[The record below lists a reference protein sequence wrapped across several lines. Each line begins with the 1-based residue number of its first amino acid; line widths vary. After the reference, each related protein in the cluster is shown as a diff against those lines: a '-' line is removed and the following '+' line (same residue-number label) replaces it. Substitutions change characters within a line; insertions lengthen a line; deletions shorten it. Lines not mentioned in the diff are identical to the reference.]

1 MARKD
6 LLKSVMVGSPE
17 QPKDSGRS
25 GYAMRGASKSMK
37 VSIDSLAENSK
48 RLLEGETI
56 VEIDPQLI
64 DVSFVSDRL
73 SDDDVAFDELKA
85 SIAAG
90 RQDTPVLLRPHPEAD
105 GRYMIVFG
113 HRRVRV
119 ASALG
124 RKVRAV
130 VKPMDDVAHILAQGQ
145 ENTARADLSFIE
157 KALFAKSLLDMGQ
170 AKDVI
175 QSALTIDGT
184 LLSRMLSVA
193 QNVPRHVIEQIGPA
207 KQIGRDRWEDFKKL
221 ASEPSND
228 KILKEA
234 LEFDGFQNLDS
245 DARFEFLHSKLAEA
259 GRVPKR
265 RKTRAMPKKRTWTAG
280 KGRIKGVIG
289 RSGKAFSISLTAQ
302 IQPSSGTFSRVGLIS
317 CTANSSRRK
326 RSSQNNDLG
335 KRKAPKQRGLRANL
349 KSLVA

>member
-6 LLKSVMVGSPE
+6 LLKSVMVGSLD
-17 QPKDSGRS
+17 QSKDSGRS
-25 GYAMRGASKSMK
+25 DYAMRGASKSMK

-56 VEIDPQLI
+56 VEIDPELI

-73 SDDDVAFDELKA
+73 SDDDDAFNELMA

-90 RQDTPVLLRPHPEAD
+90 RQDTPVLLRPHPKLD
-105 GRYMIVFG
+105 SRYMIVFG

-130 VKPMDDVAHILAQGQ
+130 VKPMDDVAHVLAQGQ

-193 QNVPRHVIEQIGPA
+193 QTVPRSVIERIGPA

-221 ASEPSND
+221 ASEPANE
-228 KILKEA
+228 KL
-234 LEFDGFQNLDS
+234 LETAIADGGFQDLDS
-245 DARFEFLHSKLAEA
+245 DSRFELLHSKLSEA
-259 GRVPKR
+259 GRAPKHKSAR
-265 RKTRAMPKKRTWTAG
+265 STPQKRTWTAG

-289 RSGKAFSISLTAQ
+289 RSGKAYNISLTAQ
-302 IQPSSGTFSRVGLIS
+302 DSAAFGDFLSGQLDKLYGDFLAKKEEQSD
-317 CTANSSRRK
+317 
-326 RSSQNNDLG
+326 Q
-335 KRKAPKQRGLRANL
+335 
-349 KSLVA
+349 

>member
-6 LLKSVMVGSPE
+6 LLKSVMAGSTE
-17 QPKDSGRS
+17 QPKDAGRS

-145 ENTARADLSFIE
+145 ENTARADLSFVE

-221 ASEPSND
+221 ASEPSNE

-259 GRVPKR
+259 GRAPKR

-302 IQPSSGTFSRVGLIS
+302 DSTEFGDFLSGRLDQLYSEFLSTKEEQSE
-317 CTANSSRRK
+317 
-326 RSSQNNDLG
+326 Q
-335 KRKAPKQRGLRANL
+335 
-349 KSLVA
+349 

>member
-6 LLKSVMVGSPE
+6 LLKSVMTSSSE
-17 QPKDSGRS
+17 QLKDSGRS

-73 SDDDVAFDELKA
+73 SDHDEAFNELKE

-90 RQDTPVLLRPHPEAD
+90 RQDTPVLLRPHPDLD

-193 QNVPRHVIEQIGPA
+193 QSIPRHAIERIGPA

-221 ASEPSND
+221 ASEPANQ
-228 KILKEA
+228 KVLEGA
-234 LEFDGFQNLDS
+234 LELEGLHELDS
-245 DARFEFLHSKLAEA
+245 DARFELLHSRLAEA
-259 GRVPKR
+259 GRTPKR
-265 RKTRAMPKKRTWTAG
+265 RKTRVAPKKRTWTAG

-302 IQPSSGTFSRVGLIS
+302 DSTEFGDFLSGRLDQLYSEFLATKEEQSE
-317 CTANSSRRK
+317 
-326 RSSQNNDLG
+326 Q
-335 KRKAPKQRGLRANL
+335 
-349 KSLVA
+349 

>member
-1 MARKD
+1 
-6 LLKSVMVGSPE
+6 
-17 QPKDSGRS
+17 
-25 GYAMRGASKSMK
+25 
-37 VSIDSLAENSK
+37 
-48 RLLEGETI
+48 
-56 VEIDPQLI
+56 
-64 DVSFVSDRL
+64 
-73 SDDDVAFDELKA
+73 
-85 SIAAG
+85 
-90 RQDTPVLLRPHPEAD
+90 
-105 GRYMIVFG
+105 
-113 HRRVRV
+113 
-119 ASALG
+119 
-124 RKVRAV
+124 
-130 VKPMDDVAHILAQGQ
+130 
-145 ENTARADLSFIE
+145 
-157 KALFAKSLLDMGQ
+157 MGQ

-302 IQPSSGTFSRVGLIS
+302 DLTEFGDFLSGRLDQLYSEFLATKEEQSE
-317 CTANSSRRK
+317 
-326 RSSQNNDLG
+326 Q
-335 KRKAPKQRGLRANL
+335 
-349 KSLVA
+349 

>member
-6 LLKSVMVGSPE
+6 LLKSVMSGSPE

-73 SDDDVAFDELKA
+73 SDDDVAFEELKA

-119 ASALG
+119 ASVLG

-145 ENTARADLSFIE
+145 EDTARADLSFIE
-157 KALFAKSLLDMGQ
+157 QALFAKSLLDMGQ

-221 ASEPSND
+221 VSEPSND

-259 GRVPKR
+259 GRAPQR
-265 RKTRAMPKKRTWTAG
+265 RKTRATPKKRTWTAG

-289 RSGKAFSISLTAQ
+289 RSGKAFNISLTAQ
-302 IQPSSGTFSRVGLIS
+302 DSTEFGDFLSGRLDQLYSEFLATKEEQSE
-317 CTANSSRRK
+317 
-326 RSSQNNDLG
+326 Q
-335 KRKAPKQRGLRANL
+335 
-349 KSLVA
+349 

>member
-6 LLKSVMVGSPE
+6 LLKSVMAGSPE

-56 VEIDPQLI
+56 VEIDPLLI

-73 SDDDVAFDELKA
+73 SDDYVAFNELKA

-221 ASEPSND
+221 ASEPKNE
-228 KILKEA
+228 KILKGA
-234 LEFDGFQNLDS
+234 LEFDGFQGLDS

-259 GRVPKR
+259 GRAPKS
-265 RKTRAMPKKRTWTAG
+265 RKARAAPKKRTWTAG

-302 IQPSSGTFSRVGLIS
+302 DSTEFGDFLSGRLDQLYSEFLATKEEQSE
-317 CTANSSRRK
+317 
-326 RSSQNNDLG
+326 Q
-335 KRKAPKQRGLRANL
+335 
-349 KSLVA
+349 

>member
-6 LLKSVMVGSPE
+6 LLKSVMASSSE

-37 VSIDSLAENSK
+37 VSIDNLAENSK

-73 SDDDVAFDELKA
+73 SDDDEAFNELKE

-90 RQDTPVLLRPHPEAD
+90 RQDTPVLLRPHPDLA

-124 RKVRAV
+124 RTVRAV

-193 QNVPRHVIEQIGPA
+193 QNIPRHVIERIGPA

-221 ASEPSND
+221 ASESANQ
-228 KILKEA
+228 KVLEGA
-234 LEFDGFQNLDS
+234 LELEGLHELDS
-245 DARFEFLHSKLAEA
+245 DARFELLHSRLAEV
-259 GRVPKR
+259 GRTPKR
-265 RKTRAMPKKRTWTAG
+265 RKTRVAPKKRTWTAG
-280 KGRIKGVIG
+280 KGRIKG
-289 RSGKAFSISLTAQ
+289 
-302 IQPSSGTFSRVGLIS
+302 SSAGPGEHSVFR
-317 CTANSSRRK
+317 
-326 RSSQNNDLG
+326 
-335 KRKAPKQRGLRANL
+335 
-349 KSLVA
+349 

>member
-6 LLKSVMVGSPE
+6 LLKSVMSGSPE

-73 SDDDVAFDELKA
+73 SDDDQAFDELKA

-90 RQDTPVLLRPHPEAD
+90 RQDTPVLLRPHPELD

-119 ASALG
+119 ASALN

-157 KALFAKSLLDMGQ
+157 KALFAKNLLDMGQ

-175 QSALTIDGT
+175 QAALTIDDTGFPF
-184 LLSRMLSVA
+184 MLSLA
-193 QNVPRHVIEQIGPA
+193 QNVPRDVIEQIGPA

-221 ASEPSND
+221 ALEPAND
-228 KILKEA
+228 KILKVA
-234 LEFDGFQNLDS
+234 LEFDGFQHLDS

-259 GRVPKR
+259 GRAPKR
-265 RKTRAMPKKRTWTAG
+265 RKARAAPKKRTWTAG

-289 RSGKAFSISLTAQ
+289 RSGKAFSISLAAQ
-302 IQPSSGTFSRVGLIS
+302 DSTEFGDFLSGRLDQLYSDFLTTKEEQSE
-317 CTANSSRRK
+317 
-326 RSSQNNDLG
+326 Q
-335 KRKAPKQRGLRANL
+335 
-349 KSLVA
+349 

>member
-6 LLKSVMVGSPE
+6 LLKNVMAGSSD
-17 QPKDSGRS
+17 QPKDAGRS

-73 SDDDVAFDELKA
+73 SDDDAAFDELKET
-85 SIAAG
+85 IAAG
-90 RQDTPVLLRPHPEAD
+90 RQDTPVLLRPHPTVN

-119 ASALG
+119 AAALD

-157 KALFAKSLLDMGQ
+157 KALFAKNLLDIGQ

-193 QNVPRHVIEQIGPA
+193 QNVPRPVIERIGPA

-221 ASEPSND
+221 AAEPANETVLDGALASE
-228 KILKEA
+228 A
-234 LEFDGFQNLDS
+234 FQDLDS

-259 GRVPKR
+259 GRAPKR
-265 RKTRAMPKKRTWTAG
+265 KKTRAQPRKRTWTAG
-280 KGRIKGVIG
+280 KGRIKGVVG
-289 RSGKAFSISLTAQ
+289 RSGKAYNISLTAQ
-302 IQPSSGTFSRVGLIS
+302 DSAAFGDFLSGQLDKLYSDFLATKEEQSG
-317 CTANSSRRK
+317 
-326 RSSQNNDLG
+326 Q
-335 KRKAPKQRGLRANL
+335 
-349 KSLVA
+349 

>member
-6 LLKSVMVGSPE
+6 LLKSVMAGSSDQSIE
-17 QPKDSGRS
+17 SGRS
-25 GYAMRGASKSMK
+25 EYAMRGASKSMK

-56 VEIDPQLI
+56 VEIDPELI

-73 SDDDVAFDELKA
+73 SDDDDAFDELKA

-90 RQDTPVLLRPHPEAD
+90 RQDTPVLLRPHPKLD
-105 GRYMIVFG
+105 NRYMIVFG

-119 ASALG
+119 ASTLG

-193 QNVPRHVIEQIGPA
+193 QTVPRSVIERIGPA

-221 ASEPSND
+221 ASEPANER
-228 KILKEA
+228 L
-234 LEFDGFQNLDS
+234 LEDAIAEGGFRDLDS
-245 DARFEFLHSKLAEA
+245 DSRFELLHSKLSEA
-259 GRVPKR
+259 GRTPKR
-265 RKTRAMPKKRTWTAG
+265 KRARTAPQKRTWTAG
-280 KGRIKGVIG
+280 RGRIKGVIG
-289 RSGKAFSISLTAQ
+289 RSGKAYNISLTAQ
-302 IQPSSGTFSRVGLIS
+302 DSTEFGDFLSARLDKLYGDFLATKEEQSEE
-317 CTANSSRRK
+317 
-326 RSSQNNDLG
+326 
-335 KRKAPKQRGLRANL
+335 
-349 KSLVA
+349 